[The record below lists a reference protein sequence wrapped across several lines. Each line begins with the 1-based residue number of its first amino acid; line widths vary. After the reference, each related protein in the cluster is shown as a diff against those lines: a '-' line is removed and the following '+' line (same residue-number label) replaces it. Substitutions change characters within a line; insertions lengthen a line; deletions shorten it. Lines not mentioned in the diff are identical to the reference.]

1 MTIDEHSK
9 ESRETGRN
17 DGLLG
22 GNRSERHRGRGGFQY
37 TMWFVAIFAILIAA
51 VSAFSIERL
60 NETVDKQREAQI
72 LLTEMEEDLTNLGTA
87 EEEALYQEGI
97 YEEGSI
103 PEITEGVEEEQGELR
118 EDLDE
123 LERLNV
129 EDNTYIALLRE
140 SLDTTNAV
148 LNEELRLIEAG
159 EIEQAKLMHEERMVP
174 GLQAADDSIEDFSAS
189 LEDSAQQTNRI
200 ADVGTYAVTLLAA
213 IVLIAIFW
221 LYGRRVRRA
230 QEAAEAA
237 NRAKSEFVANMSHEI
252 RTPMNGVIGMTR
264 LLLDTEVTPEQR
276 HYAETVRD
284 SGDTLLSII
293 NDILDFSKMEA
304 GHLRLETIDFDLWAE
319 VEGAAGLLAERA
331 HNKGLELVSFIQEDV
346 PRILRGDSGRLRQIL
361 TNLLSNAIKFT
372 EEGEIILR
380 AGLSE
385 ERDDTVLVRFEV
397 ADTGIGVMPEQQG
410 RLFRAFSQADASTTR
425 EYGGTGLG
433 LAISKQL
440 VEMMGGEI
448 GVESERGKG
457 STFWFTARF
466 EKQAA
471 DAQAVSTPRTDLR
484 GLRVLIADD
493 NDTNR
498 QILHRQL
505 ISWGMRNGSVEDG
518 PRALE
523 LLRAAVDRG
532 DPYDLAILDE
542 QMPGID
548 GLELAR
554 RIKADPATAHTQ
566 LVLLTSLNR
575 YRDTEEVRQA
585 GIAATLTKPVRQS
598 QLFDCLATVM
608 GASAAAPP
616 APSHT
621 GAASDARHGLEKA
634 KTEPHARI
642 LVAEDNAVN
651 QEVAVQTLETRGYRV
666 DVAKDGLEALEAL
679 EAISGTSSYAAVIMD
694 CQMPTMDGYEATA
707 KIRKREG
714 EERHTPIIAMTAHAL
729 QGEREKCLA
738 AGMDDYISKP
748 FQPEELDAV
757 LERWIPQTAPTGKAR
772 TLETSSAEAPESAID
787 QSVLASLR
795 KLQQDG
801 KPGILNRLIE
811 MFLDDT
817 PPKLAALREAVAQ
830 EEAKALEQVAHA
842 LKGSSASLGA
852 LHMASICEEFEAF
865 DRSGDLRHAPG
876 LLSQLEVEFD
886 RVRDALMAELSKS

>member
-1 MTIDEHSK
+1 MEYNKQLGKD
-9 ESRETGRN
+9 
-17 DGLLG
+17 DGVAG
-22 GNRSERHRGRGGFQY
+22 KITRSDWRSVRMRRGRGMFQLPA
-37 TMWFVAIFAILIAA
+37 WLIPVIAIVIAIAA
-51 VSAFSIERL
+51 AFTIETL
-60 NETVDKQREAQI
+60 NDRARERSEAQI
-72 LLTEMEEDLTNLGTA
+72 LLA
-87 EEEALYQEGI
+87 RIQEAADEQAIFEWKAISEG
-97 YEEGSI
+97 
-103 PEITEGVEEEQGELR
+103 EITSEVTDGIAEQRRELT
-118 EDLDE
+118 ENLDE
-123 LERLNV
+123 LEQLNPGDENV
-129 EDNTYIALLRE
+129 AEVSEELSFYEAAID
-140 SLDTTNAV
+140 
-148 LNEELRLIEAG
+148 EELRLIEAG
-159 EIEQAKLMHEERMVP
+159 QLEQAETVDEEQVDPAFETLHETAHDANEAFESSSRQTHLFVD
-174 GLQAADDSIEDFSAS
+174 AATYFVIFLA
-189 LEDSAQQTNRI
+189 TI
-200 ADVGTYAVTLLAA
+200 A
-213 IVLIAIFW
+213 LITVF
-221 LYGRRVRRA
+221 LVYGRKVRRSR
-230 QEAAEAA
+230 EAAESA

-264 LLLDTEVTPEQR
+264 LLIDTKLTREQR

-284 SGDTLLSII
+284 SGDALLSII

-304 GHLRLETIDFDLWAE
+304 GKLRLETIDFDLWAE

-331 HNKGLELVSFIQEDV
+331 HNKGLELVSFVQEDV
-346 PRILRGDSGRLRQIL
+346 PRVLRGDPGRLRQIL

-385 ERDDTVLVRFEV
+385 ERDDAVLVRFEV
-397 ADTGIGVMPEQQG
+397 ADTGIGLMPEQQG

-425 EYGGTGLG
+425 KYGGTGLG

-440 VEMMGGEI
+440 AEMMGGEI

-457 STFWFTARF
+457 SIFWFTAWF
-466 EKQAA
+466 EKQSA
-471 DAQAVSTPRTDLR
+471 DAQAVPAARTDLR
-484 GLRVLIADD
+484 GLRILIADD

-498 QILHRQL
+498 QILHRQIL
-505 ISWGMRNGSVEDG
+505 SWGMRNGSVEDG

-554 RIKADPATAHTQ
+554 RIKADTAIAHTQ

-575 YRDTEEVRQA
+575 HSDSEEVRQA
-585 GIAATLTKPVRQS
+585 GIAASLTKPVRQS

-608 GASAAAPP
+608 GAAAEAPP

-621 GAASDARHGLEKA
+621 GASSDARHGLEEA
-634 KTEPHARI
+634 KTGPRARI
-642 LVAEDNAVN
+642 LLAEDNAVN
-651 QEVAVQTLETRGYRV
+651 QEVAVQILETRGYRV
-666 DVAKDGLEALEAL
+666 DVAKDGLEALK
-679 EAISGTSSYAAVIMD
+679 AISGTSSYNAVLMD

-707 KIRKREG
+707 EIRKREG

-757 LERWIPQTAPTGKAR
+757 LERWIPQTASTAEAR
-772 TLETSSAEAPESAID
+772 TSETSSAEAPDGAID
-787 QSVLASLR
+787 QSVLANLR
-795 KLQQDG
+795 NLLQDG
-801 KPGILNRLIE
+801 KPGVLNRLIA

-842 LKGSSASLGA
+842 LMGSSASLGA
-852 LHMASICEEFEAF
+852 LHMASICEELEAF
-865 DRSGDLRHAPG
+865 GRSGDLTQAPG
-876 LLSQLEVEFD
+876 LLSQLEAEFD
-886 RVRDALMAELSKS
+886 RVRDALTAELSKS